1 MTTKDHNKSD
11 VSLRKRCIFFTGMTD
26 EESTKSFINSIFKLE
41 LEDPSKDI
49 LILIDSYGGY
59 VDSMWA
65 MIDVMNLCRCKI
77 HTLCVGK
84 AMSAASLMLMNGTN
98 GNRYCTPNS
107 RVMLHKVSAW
117 HVGNFDD
124 LDIQMK
130 ETRRVE
136 EKLEDF
142 IIKNS
147 KFNKKTLSDA
157 LKNDFFL
164 NPQEAKKN
172 GVIDKIITNF
182 SEIKLQGW

>member
-1 MTTKDHNKSD
+1 MKNNQKLDISI
-11 VSLRKRCIFFTGMTD
+11 RKRCVFFTGVTD
-26 EESTKSFINSIFKLE
+26 EESTKDFINSVFKLE

-84 AMSAASLMLMNGTN
+84 AMSAASLMLMNGTK
-98 GNRYCTPNS
+98 GKRYCTPNS
-107 RVMLHKVSAW
+107 RIMLHKVSAW
-117 HVGNFDD
+117 HGGNFDD

-130 ETRRVE
+130 ETKRIE

-147 KFNKKTLSDA
+147 KLNKGMLSKV
-157 LKNDFFL
+157 LKNDFYL
-164 NPQEAKKN
+164 DPPEAKKN
-172 GVIDKIITNF
+172 GIIDKIITNF